1 MNVPG
6 LLGIAVA
13 LAVDAATYSFSYGLQ
28 LQVHRRR
35 AALALACTVWMF
47 QAFMPL
53 LGYVSGAGLREPVQQ
68 WGPLCSLLIFCS
80 LGLGIIHKAFRG
92 KHEEASCLPLGLP
105 GLILAGFAT
114 SMDAFV
120 VGICMALGRVV
131 GDNLSLLQ
139 LALSAGI
146 IGLVTF
152 AGALIFFRL
161 AHALRHLPDRLL
173 QITSGLILIALGVSC
188 VC

>member
-1 MNVPG
+1 MNVPE

-28 LQVHRRR
+28 VHRRR
-35 AALALACTVWMF
+35 AALALAFTVGIF

-53 LGYVSGAGLREPVQQ
+53 LGYVSGAGLREPMQQ

-80 LGLGIIHKAFRG
+80 LGFGIIHKAFRG
-92 KHEEASCLPLGLP
+92 KQEAGSNLPLGLP
-105 GLILAGFAT
+105 GLLLVGFAT
-114 SMDAFV
+114 SMDAFA

-139 LALSAGI
+139 LALSVGI
-146 IGLVTF
+146 IGLITF
-152 AGALIFFRL
+152 AGALIFFHL
-161 AHALRHLPDRLL
+161 AHVLRHLPDRLL